1 MPETKEAALTIDH
14 KPHAAFF
21 RQSGWLMIA
30 NIVGGLAT
38 LCVHPLNKKMDPA
51 EYSAFGVLLMMTAVL
66 PTIPFQMVFAQQTA
80 QKLAI
85 DRPRQLAGMMRIAW
99 LGTFIVWAVAATI
112 IFLRRNDIAAGW
124 HLPSVTGLL
133 VTLPVLLAS
142 IWMPMF
148 FGGVQGRQDFFWL
161 GWAQLLSGVGR
172 LAFAAFFV
180 LVFHAGA
187 AGMMTGALVGVGL
200 GAMIG
205 IGRTRDLWSAP
216 SEPFEWKPL
225 MRQVVP
231 LLLGFGAFQFL
242 FASDT
247 MFTSAHFTGDTMKPY
262 IEAGTLSRG
271 LLWVVLPMA
280 TVMFPKLV
288 HAHTKSE
295 KTNLFNIVILG
306 TAIMGVCGLIGLWA
320 FGPIAIKIVY
330 SSTDVPAAM
339 ALIPWYA
346 AAMVPLGMATV
357 MVNDLM
363 ARAKFQVV
371 PFMVALAVADGF
383 TMPYMLSHYHERGL
397 VVPLQTIGVFNLL
410 LFGVC
415 ALFTWG
421 KFGQKKSE
429 PARIPATAATRDDA
443 AL

>member
-30 NIVGGLAT
+30 NIVGGMAT
-38 LCVHPLNKKMDPA
+38 LCVHFLSKKVAAA
-51 EYSAFGVLLMMTAVL
+51 EYSAFGVLLMLVACL

-80 QKLAI
+80 QKLAME
-85 DRPRQLAGMMRIAW
+85 RPRQLAGLIRIAW
-99 LGTFIVWAVAATI
+99 LWTFIVWAVAATI
-112 IFLRRNDIAAGW
+112 LFLHRNDIASSW

-133 VTLPVLLAS
+133 ITLPVLLGS

-172 LAFAAFFV
+172 FAFAAFFV
-180 LVFHAGA
+180 IALHAGA
-187 AGMMTGALVGVGL
+187 AGMMAGALIGL
-200 GAMIG
+200 GIGAVIG
-205 IGRTRDLWSAP
+205 IWRTRDLWSAP
-216 SEPFEWKPL
+216 AEPFEWKPL

-247 MFTSAHFTGDTMKPY
+247 MFTSAYFSGDTMKPY

-271 LLWVVLPMA
+271 LLWIVLPMA

-295 KTNLFNIVILG
+295 KTNLFTIVILG
-306 TAIMGVCGLIGLWA
+306 TAIMGICGLIGLCA
-320 FGPIAIKIVY
+320 FGSLAIKIVY
-330 SSTDVPAAM
+330 SSTDVSAAM

-371 PFMVALAVADGF
+371 PFMLVLALADSF
-383 TMPYMLSHYHERGL
+383 TMPYMLSHHHDRGL
-397 VVPLQTIGVFNLL
+397 VVPLQTIGVFNFL

-415 ALFTWG
+415 AVFTWG
-421 KFGQKKSE
+421 KFAKKSA
-429 PARIPATAATRDDA
+429 PAPIAAAGTTRDDA
-443 AL
+443 AV

>member
-30 NIVGGLAT
+30 NIVGGFAT
-38 LCVHPLNKKMDPA
+38 LCVHPLSKKMAPA
-51 EYSAFGVLLMMTAVL
+51 EYSAFGVLLMMTACL

-80 QKLAI
+80 QKLAME
-85 DRPRQLAGMMRIAW
+85 RPRQLAGLIRIGW

-112 IFLRRNDIAAGW
+112 IFLHRNDIAKSW
-124 HLPSVTGLL
+124 SLPSVTPLL
-133 VTLPVLLAS
+133 ITLPVLLGS

-172 LAFAAFFV
+172 LAFAALFV
-180 LVFHAGA
+180 IAFHAGA
-187 AGMMTGALVGVGL
+187 AGMMAGALIGLGL
-200 GAMIG
+200 GAVIG
-205 IGRTRDLWSAP
+205 IWRTRDLWSARA
-216 SEPFEWKPL
+216 EPFEWTPL
-225 MRQVVP
+225 LRQVAP

-247 MFTSAHFTGDTMKPY
+247 MFTSTHFSGDTMKPY

-271 LLWVVLPMA
+271 LLWIVLPMA

-295 KTNLFNIVILG
+295 KTNLFSIVILG
-306 TAIMGVCGLIGLWA
+306 TAIMGICGLIGLWV

-346 AAMVPLGMATV
+346 AAMVPLAMSMV

-363 ARAKFQVV
+363 ARSKFQVV
-371 PFMVALAVADGF
+371 PFMVALALADGF
-383 TMPYMLSHYHERGL
+383 AMPYVLSHYHDRGL
-397 VVPLQTIGVFNLL
+397 VVPLQTIGVSYLL
-410 LFGVC
+410 LFVIC
-415 ALFTWG
+415 AFFTWG
-421 KFGQKKSE
+421 KFGKNSA
-429 PARIPATAATRDDA
+429 PAPIPPTATRDDA
-443 AL
+443 TA